1 MCEHSITTEEV
12 GLLID
17 CGAFESFKVNAT
29 TLKNNIFVLQNYYQ
43 TVSGNDKL
51 KETVSVPVLT
61 NYKQDRKQERKMQYQ
76 IYGFYFDDDPFSQY
90 RKQFKDCVNSNSPIE
105 VNRNVEMIL
114 RIESINIRKTKKSVE
129 MAIISASD
137 SLSTVELIIYGKRY
151 QMYQNQLKKDIIVHV
166 NVTKNINGNF
176 FVNKLEVLED

>member
-1 MCEHSITTEEV
+1 MGWFSEV
-12 GLLID
+12 
-17 CGAFESFKVNAT
+17 S
-29 TLKNNIFVLQNYYQ
+29 
-43 TVSGNDKL
+43 
-51 KETVSVPVLT
+51 
-61 NYKQDRKQERKMQYQ
+61 
-76 IYGFYFDDDPFSQY
+76 
-90 RKQFKDCVNSNSPIE
+90 
-105 VNRNVEMIL
+105 
-114 RIESINIRKTKKSVE
+114 TKKSVE

>member
-1 MCEHSITTEEV
+1 
-12 GLLID
+12 
-17 CGAFESFKVNAT
+17 
-29 TLKNNIFVLQNYYQ
+29 
-43 TVSGNDKL
+43 
-51 KETVSVPVLT
+51 
-61 NYKQDRKQERKMQYQ
+61 
-76 IYGFYFDDDPFSQY
+76 
-90 RKQFKDCVNSNSPIE
+90 
-105 VNRNVEMIL
+105 MIL
-114 RIESINIRKTKKSVE
+114 RIDSINIRKTKKSVE

>member
-1 MCEHSITTEEV
+1 
-12 GLLID
+12 
-17 CGAFESFKVNAT
+17 
-29 TLKNNIFVLQNYYQ
+29 
-43 TVSGNDKL
+43 
-51 KETVSVPVLT
+51 
-61 NYKQDRKQERKMQYQ
+61 
-76 IYGFYFDDDPFSQY
+76 
-90 RKQFKDCVNSNSPIE
+90 
-105 VNRNVEMIL
+105 MIL

>member
-1 MCEHSITTEEV
+1 
-12 GLLID
+12 
-17 CGAFESFKVNAT
+17 
-29 TLKNNIFVLQNYYQ
+29 
-43 TVSGNDKL
+43 
-51 KETVSVPVLT
+51 
-61 NYKQDRKQERKMQYQ
+61 
-76 IYGFYFDDDPFSQY
+76 
-90 RKQFKDCVNSNSPIE
+90 
-105 VNRNVEMIL
+105 MIL
-114 RIESINIRKTKKSVE
+114 RIDSINIRKTKKSIE